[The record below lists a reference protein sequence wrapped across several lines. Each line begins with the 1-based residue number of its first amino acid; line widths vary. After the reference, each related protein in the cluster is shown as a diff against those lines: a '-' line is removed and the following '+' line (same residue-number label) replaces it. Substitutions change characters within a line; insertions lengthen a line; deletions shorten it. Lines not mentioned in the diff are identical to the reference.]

1 MLRARL
7 RGRAGRVHR
16 LNGRPHPRS
25 PRQHSG
31 NARFT
36 EPQSTPVRRLC
47 GLTGQGL
54 GRTRGPS
61 GARAL
66 GRIMT
71 NFEALTGVDSER
83 RRLGDPDPIAGRNL
97 PTRADRLTGV
107 DLLTAAGRLAAVA
120 RLAGAGRMAG
130 RGLLTAAGR
139 LADVARLAG
148 AGRMAGR
155 GLVADVARL
164 AGAGRMAGRGP
175 VTGAGLVTG
184 AGRLAGTGRM
194 AGPELVA
201 GAGLAAVA
209 H

>member
-107 DLLTAAGRLAAVA
+107 DLLTAAGRLA
-120 RLAGAGRMAG
+120 
-130 RGLLTAAGR
+130 
-139 LADVARLAG
+139 DVARLAG

-209 H
+209 HQAEG